1 MFRWHPPAFHESRS
15 GTQILPASPLV
26 LAGSFKKI
34 TRQSWKQHV
43 AHFGVNKTVHEL
55 IANHPPSAYACADGN
70 VDNII

>member
-1 MFRWHPPAFHESRS
+1 M
-15 GTQILPASPLV
+15 
-26 LAGSFKKI
+26 
-34 TRQSWKQHV
+34 